1 MSGLFGGSKTK
12 STSNNQA
19 YGTLSDNFGGLLGN
33 AGTGANALSALLSGD
48 TSGFQKFKDATGF
61 NFESQEGSRG
71 ITGNNAARGLLRS
84 GSTGQALVNYGNEI
98 ENKYANNYMDRLLNQ
113 SNLGFQ
119 AGGLLAQAGQQS
131 NSKSKSK
138 PGLGGFL
145 GQMAGGVAA
154 SDRRL
159 KKDVEQIGTYGDLPL
174 FRYSYINVPGEQIG
188 VMAQDVAKHYPR
200 ALGPEV
206 FGYLTVDYDKLR
218 EEVANEPA

>member
-12 STSNNQA
+12 SLSNNQA
-19 YGTLSDNFGGLLGN
+19 YGTINDNFAGLLGN

-61 NFESQEGSRG
+61 NFESEVGSRG
-71 ITGNNAARGLLRS
+71 ITNNAAARGILRS
-84 GSTGQALVNYGNEI
+84 GSTGKSLVNYGNEVQ
-98 ENKYANNYMDRLLNQ
+98 NKYANNYMDRLMGQ
-113 SNLGFQ
+113 AGLGFQ

-131 NSKSKSK
+131 TSKSKSK

-145 GQMAGGVAA
+145 GQLGGGIAA

-159 KKDVEQIGTYGDLPL
+159 KKDAVEIGTYGELPL
-174 FRYSYINVPGEQIG
+174 FEYEYIHTPGKQIG
-188 VMAQDVAKHYPR
+188 VMAQDVAERYPD

-206 FGYLTVDYDKLR
+206 FGYMTVDYDKLR
-218 EEVANEPA
+218 EEILNEFA